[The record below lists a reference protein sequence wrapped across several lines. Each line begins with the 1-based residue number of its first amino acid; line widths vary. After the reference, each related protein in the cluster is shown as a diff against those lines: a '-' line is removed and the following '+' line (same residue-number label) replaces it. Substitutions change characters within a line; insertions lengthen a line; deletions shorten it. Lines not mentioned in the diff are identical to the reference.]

1 MMASFQ
7 KYYMAAGT
15 LMMVYSL
22 GFAIMFLLSALLMG
36 YFLKYVK
43 GIYKHFGKIKVGA
56 GLIMIAMGILMLWD
70 KMHWLNLG
78 Y

>member
-1 MMASFQ
+1 
-7 KYYMAAGT
+7 
-15 LMMVYSL
+15 
-22 GFAIMFLLSALLMG
+22 MG